1 MNLINVGSGLFLDFL
16 GKWYAL
22 VDGSESSKQNLERFV
37 WSAGQIQMQIYIQSE
52 LFFDSYTVIST
63 YVVLLSL
70 ITMNSER
77 LVKLSYI

>member
-1 MNLINVGSGLFLDFL
+1 MNLINVGSGLLLDFL

-63 YVVLLSL
+63 YVVFSL